1 MGAMKAPSEAS
12 VAASLVDRIVKGD
25 KQAETEMVERYQRG
39 LVAMLFNRSRDKS
52 RAEEV
57 AQETWLLVLNKIRSG
72 ELRKPE
78 TLARFIVQIGK
89 NQLIMNYRSLA
100 KRAFVSDED
109 IPEPRDDSPTPEE
122 RAELRQF
129 GESVHALLSNMSIDR
144 DSELL
149 RRFYLIGDSKRELCT
164 DFKLSENHFDRVLYR
179 ARERF
184 KNLWM
189 EHVRAGK

>member
-1 MGAMKAPSEAS
+1 MGTTKNPGESS
-12 VAASLVDRIVKGD
+12 VAASLVERIASGD
-25 KQAETEMVERYQRG
+25 QKAEASMVDRYQRG
-39 LVAMLFNRSRDKS
+39 LIAMLFNRSRDKAL
-52 RAEEV
+52 AEEI
-57 AQETWLLVLNKIRSG
+57 AQETWLLVLNKIRNG

-78 TLARFIVQIGK
+78 TLARFIVQIGR
-89 NQLIMNYRSLA
+89 NQLIMHYRALA
-100 KRAFVSDED
+100 KRTFVSDDDVAELQ
-109 IPEPRDDSPTPEE
+109 DDSPTPEE
-122 RAELRQF
+122 GAEIRQF

-149 RRFYLIGDSKRELCT
+149 RRFYLVGDSKRELCA

-189 EHVRAGK
+189 DKVGAGK